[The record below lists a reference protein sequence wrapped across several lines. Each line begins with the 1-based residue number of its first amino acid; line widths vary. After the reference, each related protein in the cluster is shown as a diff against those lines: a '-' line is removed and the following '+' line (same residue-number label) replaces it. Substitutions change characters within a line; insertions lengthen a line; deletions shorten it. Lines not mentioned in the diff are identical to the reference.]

1 MSTISP
7 NAVFV
12 VYFHRFLN
20 NRWGKMCAQLRSQ
33 VIFSARFV
41 RNGAFWRVFRFVQ
54 DIKTNLVYF
63 SYDIKNDDRK
73 SLVPL
78 QVDNQI
84 MNRGESYEN
93 SEEDSLVC

>member
-1 MSTISP
+1 MSTP
-7 NAVFV
+7 FEVAV
-12 VYFHRFLN
+12 R
-20 NRWGKMCAQLRSQ
+20 CQLGRHYLSL
-33 VIFSARFV
+33 FSCKLQ
-41 RNGAFWRVFRFVQ
+41 WL
-54 DIKTNLVYF
+54 IKTNLVYF